1 MRELAVFLLTVL
13 LSPNPC
19 GKRLGIVR
27 AAHRELVR
35 ERLEALAGSELGFL
49 GALFHVTCI
58 PYACQKRDALH

>member
-1 MRELAVFLLTVL
+1 
-13 LSPNPC
+13 
-19 GKRLGIVR
+19 
-27 AAHRELVR
+27 VR